1 MQTMS
6 LVITLI
12 KTLTLVSNT
21 FLFYCIFHQYA
32 LIVYHY
38 PIISQNVFYF
48 HIIIVII
55 DNTKASSH
63 EHPIR
68 NFLYVIILLLF
79 IHATIN

>member
-1 MQTMS
+1 MQTIS

-12 KTLTLVSNT
+12 KSLTLGSNK

-32 LIVYHY
+32 LIVHRC
-38 PIISQNVFYF
+38 PIISQNVFYI
-48 HIIIVII
+48 HKIVVII

-68 NFLYVIILLLF
+68 NFLYVIILFLF